1 MDQDKNEEIDALL
14 EKISKL
20 PEEAQSAVIW
30 AIRHWELVE
39 LLCKEP
45 EATNE
50 ELEEMKAEAK
60 KKKDHLLFLLLCA
73 AQIFNEH

>member
-39 LLCKEP
+39 LL

-60 KKKDHLLFLLLCA
+60 KKKDHLLFLLLCT